1 VRPWCLFDQFD
12 ELAAGGEGL
21 GRRLPGGR
29 GHVRTPYQQFQF
41 FAEARWGN
49 RALSMWSV
57 ASWTG
62 WHGWHGIMEALKVQ
76 KVVRDSAEMAD
87 VKNASVCGPWGS
99 NCQGYRRGGGM
110 FF

>member
-1 VRPWCLFDQFD
+1 MRPWYSFDQFD

-49 RALSMWSV
+49 RALSMLER
-57 ASWTG
+57 
-62 WHGWHGIMEALKVQ
+62 GIMDWMAWMAWNNGSPE
-76 KVVRDSAEMAD
+76 SAESRARFSRD
-87 VKNASVCGPWGS
+87 GRCEECFRLWPVGL
-99 NCQGYRRGGGM
+99 
-110 FF
+110 